1 MVNNLNFIKLN
12 INNNN
17 NNKNKINKKEFI
29 HRYSNNKF
37 KIRSKSWFK
46 KDDNKKYFSN
56 KLIDNIKLKNIN
68 NFRRNN
74 NELSSLKELR
84 RPLYSYYTAIS
95 IP

>member
-12 INNNN
+12 FNN
-17 NNKNKINKKEFI
+17 NNKNKINKKEYI
-29 HRYSNNKF
+29 NRYSKNKF

-56 KLIDNIKLKNIN
+56 KLIDNIKMKNLN

-74 NELSSLKELR
+74 NELNSLKELR